1 MFKRLIDIT
10 CLMLTIVLNGCAI
23 WQATTMPKQLQ
34 DRQIIVTLSE
44 DKRSSWLAI
53 DSDLK
58 QRYALQ
64 AVGEFPLTSIQVN
77 CLVYRVPDNQSVSD
91 VIAHLK
97 TDQRIQLVQQNQV
110 FAGLRSQAG
119 DAYAALSYAPKML
132 GVDDAHQVSTGK
144 GVSVTVIDT
153 GADKNH
159 PDLKG
164 QVEVT
169 RNFVEG
175 GEVSF
180 SQDKHGTAVLG
191 VISAR
196 ADDGIGIYGVAPD
209 ASIAIYKACWY
220 EDANSRALC
229 SSWTLAKALDAAI
242 NAGSRVINLSLNG
255 PADELLKQLIT
266 TAYQRNSVIVAAAN
280 EHSDQPGFPASM
292 DKVIPVL
299 AAGPDGHV
307 TKPVWPIA
315 LKLFAA
321 PGIEILTTAPRDG
334 YDFVSGSSLAT
345 AHVSGVLALM
355 LQFKPELTP
364 EQLRSAL
371 MTTNATGKTELASVN
386 ACAALK
392 GLGAAVD
399 CH

>member
-1 MFKRLIDIT
+1 MCLIGII
-10 CLMLTIVLNGCAI
+10 LLSGCAT
-23 WQATTMPKQLQ
+23 WLATTRPKQLQ

-53 DSDLK
+53 DYELRR
-58 QRYALQ
+58 RYDLQ
-64 AVGEFPLTSIQVN
+64 AVGEFPLTSIRVN
-77 CLVYRVPDNQSVSD
+77 CLVYKIPDNQSVSA
-91 VIAHLK
+91 VMAQLK

-144 GVSVTVIDT
+144 GVSITVIDT

-164 QVEVT
+164 QVDVT

-175 GEVSF
+175 GEASF

-191 VISAR
+191 VISAK
-196 ADDGIGIYGVAPD
+196 ANDGIGIYGVAPD

-220 EDANSRALC
+220 EDVNNRALC

-292 DKVIPVL
+292 DSVIPVL

-307 TKPVWPIA
+307 AKPGWPIA
-315 LKLFAA
+315 LQLFAA

-345 AHVSGVLALM
+345 AHVSGIAALM

-371 MTTNATGKTELASVN
+371 VTTKMVEKAELESVN